1 MKVTFI
7 GTGTSQG
14 VPVIGCDCR
23 VCRSLDFRDKR
34 TRTSVHLEVNG
45 YSFNI
50 DCGPDF
56 RQQMLSNNIQKLDAI
71 IFTHEHK
78 DHTAGLDDV
87 RAFNF
92 KQHRDMPLYGHKR
105 VLDQLKKEFSY
116 AFGEKKYPGT
126 PKYELHE
133 IDNQP
138 FEVNG
143 LKFLPIQVLHYKL
156 PVFGFR
162 INDFTYI
169 TDANTIP
176 DQEKEKI
183 TGSKVMVIN
192 ALQKESHIS
201 HFTLQQAL
209 DIIEEVKP
217 ERAFLIHLS
226 HRMGRHAEVEQLLP
240 EHVEIAYDGLVV
252 DL

>member
-1 MKVTFI
+1 LKVTFL

-14 VPVIGCDCR
+14 VPVIGCNCR
-23 VCRSLDFRDKR
+23 VCKSLDFRDKR
-34 TRTSVHLEVNG
+34 SRTSLHILIDGN
-45 YSFNI
+45 SLNI

-56 RQQMLSNNIQKLDAI
+56 RQQMLTNNIQKLDAV

-92 KQHRDMPLYGHKR
+92 KQQQDMPLYGHKR
-105 VLDQLKKEFSY
+105 VLDQLKIEYAY
-116 AFGEKKYPGT
+116 AFGENKYPGT

-133 IDNQP
+133 IDNNP

-143 LKFLPIQVLHYKL
+143 VNLQPIQVFHYKL
-156 PVFGFR
+156 PVLGFR
-162 INDFTYI
+162 IKDFTYI
-169 TDANTIP
+169 TDANSIP
-176 DQEKEKI
+176 EGEREKI
-183 TGSKVMVIN
+183 RGSKVLVIN

-209 DIIEEVKP
+209 EMVDELQP
-217 ERAFLIHLS
+217 EKAFLVHLS
-226 HRMGRHAEVEQLLP
+226 HKMGRHGEVEQLLP

-252 DL
+252 EI